1 MKLKRLSKQLLVIVL
16 SLAVLSS
23 TLMLQT
29 FTTLADGVATGSW
42 EGEEEAFAEGDGS
55 AGNPYRIA
63 NAKQLAML
71 GKYVKDN
78 NTAYNAADK
87 HYILTS
93 DISLNDTTDM
103 GDTPWYERTDTNIKA
118 WTYGQSQTNSFKGTF
133 DGDGYVIRGLYMNGE
148 RFGGL
153 FGLLDGNA
161 VIKNLGIES
170 SYILATNQ
178 AAAFASKVG
187 GNVTFRNCYAD
198 SSVIL
203 SSGDVCGAFFGQA
216 YCTSVTVAD
225 CYSGVTVISTTEGSG
240 SVCGIVSNGN
250 FSMTRCYSSSARKIF
265 GFTGSNNPA
274 NYQLENVYAV
284 DNRGCWWTGYNPAIV
299 GVTKVALDKMTG
311 EEATFSMPEL
321 DYTKKWVVNPNGTPT
336 LKVFTHPVDT
346 ANPTLSGE
354 IVVTPVSKEGAAV
367 TWPKADDDLSSDT
380 DIVYTLYRSLA
391 PITDVN
397 ASGVETLGSFEGKTY
412 TVLEDLIEG
421 TTYYFGVIAEDLV
434 NKKSAL
440 LTAGACR
447 FEYTGY
453 DNWDGT
459 IAEEFTVGSG
469 SANDPYIIINAEELA
484 HLASLCSKGNAD
496 FTKGKYFEL
505 AVNINLNDVSNAN
518 WKKNSP
524 KEWTVGTADALT
536 TTSFFGTFDGKGNII
551 NGLYI
556 SDGAKTYNGLLPG
569 VSGSAVIKNLG
580 IDNSYISAG
589 EETYSG
595 FIAGYRNS
603 TTSNDGVVIETSYVG
618 SGASVKGG
626 YAGGFLGGASATTTI
641 KNTYSKATVEGTNGA
656 GSFIGDYPYP
666 NVSIT
671 VEGSYTTTTTPL
683 VALTGK
689 FTKAT
694 YKDSYTVGVADDGLA
709 TRTLEQMTGDTAS
722 NYMRVFDFV
731 DVWQTVEDGTPEL
744 AIFAPPR
751 EVVYEYWH
759 GDIATGFAEGSGTET
774 DPYIISTGSELAFL
788 ARAAQSNDA
797 NYNTKHYKLKNDIV
811 LNNIYVPNWYEQEG
825 LNSWVINSQSGAFK
839 GTLDGDGYVIK
850 GLYKKGSGH
859 TALFSCA
866 GKGAVIKNLGI
877 ESSYFEVTGN
887 TAGTFASKISG
898 PVAFSNCYVAD
909 TVTVIGNTAG
919 GFVGQSW
926 FGGTVAASF
935 TDCYSAASI
944 KSTTADSWWQPLNQG
959 AFVGIVNNKAD
970 PYNFTRCYSATNMG
984 FIGNNRRSDA
994 LSGDVYTNCYTIS
1007 TYDAAIPEIIQVS
1020 LDNMKGDAA
1029 RTNMPALQ
1037 YASEDN
1043 PDNPWTI
1050 VNGETPKLTIFL
1062 SGATDF
1068 DTTAPTFPE
1077 GKFELADVSKISLTV
1092 KWTEAA
1098 DDFTPSAFIVYNA
1111 YYSESPIT
1119 EANLASAT
1127 SLGSFTFT
1135 REATITG
1142 ADISKTYYFAVS
1154 ATDEAGNTSYLFD
1167 TEGFKPK
1174 ASENKVW
1181 SGKVAGY
1188 YEEGTGTE
1196 TDPYIIANA
1205 EQLAYFVK
1213 NATQATTAGKY
1224 FAIVNDIY
1232 LNDVSAEK
1240 WMDKNPNEWA
1250 YGNSVVNSSSFQGT
1264 LDGRGHVINGLY
1276 AQGYGAQVGLVS
1288 QISGY
1293 ATVKNLGIVNSY
1305 LDIENSLSNVYVG
1318 SFAGSV
1324 KDAGVFVEG
1333 DETKQG
1339 VRFIGCFVDETVEVN
1354 VSSTKDAFGGGFAGA
1369 ISQGRNR
1376 GNNDDKDRRTTFS
1389 DCYAGA
1395 RVTGAKAYI
1404 WAADVYAEKETVVF
1418 ERCFSHVLNQEL
1430 FNNYY
1435 KDATVWTDC
1444 YSADKTVDGVT
1455 RVNIVDMIGKDADK
1469 ALSKLDFNG
1478 TWVTTS
1484 KGSPVLKAFT
1494 VGRTAAEYEPFAL
1507 DRQPVTVSFAVGGGV
1522 EVEPL
1527 VGLVGQKLT
1536 LPTTT
1541 REGFVFEGW
1550 YLYAADSPLAYPI
1563 DYFPAYDIT
1572 LFAKWR
1578 DLATLRLDFE
1588 SYPYRDA
1595 GEDGLGEDHEW
1606 FRPGVTG
1613 YNADYVHG
1621 GGRSLHRIGELDTEQ
1636 SFQLF
1641 DLDSN
1646 KLEVGKKYE
1655 LTMWVY
1661 ADKVTSGKI
1670 MLESSDRL
1678 KISKK
1683 STVIADIADVTA
1695 LKQGEWQEV
1704 KITFTAQNPY
1714 VLIRTSGSNSLYFDD
1729 VTIYE
1734 KGVGDLINTGTDT
1747 GNKTE
1752 GSEIGKTGESNAI
1765 VICFVVFAVS
1775 ALMMAVVI
1783 LLKKKQFRGE
1793 K

>member
-1 MKLKRLSKQLLVIVL
+1 MKIKSISKQALAVLL
-16 SLAVLSS
+16 SLAVLAS
-23 TLMLQT
+23 TLMLN
-29 FTTLADGVATGSW
+29 TLSVFADGEEGTGIQIWNGTTNDS
-42 EGEEEAFAEGDGS
+42 ESNPITLESLETETDKDGVEWHLIKTP
-55 AGNPYRIA
+55 A
-63 NAKQLAML
+63 QLAFL
-71 GKYVKDN
+71 AKTALTEAVTGYYKLANDIYLNNIEKAGETEWYNKANLNTWVVNADGTGFQGTLDGNGK
-78 NTAYNAADK
+78 
-87 HYILTS
+87 
-93 DISLNDTTDM
+93 
-103 GDTPWYERTDTNIKA
+103 
-118 WTYGQSQTNSFKGTF
+118 
-133 DGDGYVIRGLYMNGE
+133 VIRGLYVNNTAANT
-148 RFGGL
+148 GL
-153 FGLLDGNA
+153 FGKVTGAA

-170 SYILATNQ
+170 SYIEATGK
-178 AAAFASKVG
+178 AAAFAAKVEG
-187 GNVTFRNCYAD
+187 TVTFSNCYAD

-203 SSGDVCGAFFGQA
+203 SSGDMCGAFFGQA
-216 YCTSVTVAD
+216 YCNSITLTD
-225 CYSGVTVISTTEGSG
+225 CYSAVDVLSSTSSSTTFGVRSSG
-240 SVCGIVSNGN
+240 AYY
-250 FSMTRCYSSSARKIF
+250 MTRCYSASEDRIWGYK
-265 GFTGSNNPA
+265 
-274 NYQLENVYAV
+274 ENAQPDNFYPESVYAV
-284 DNRGCWWTGYNPAIV
+284 NNKGHWYDSTYPE
-299 GVTKVALDKMTG
+299 VTSITQVTLANMKGQAAK
-311 EEATFSMPEL
+311 
-321 DYTKKWVVNPNGTPT
+321 DYTMPGLFEGEGANAWVAVKGSTPQ
-336 LKVFTHPVDT
+336 LKVFGVPAV
-346 ANPTLSGE
+346 SE
-354 IVVTPVSKEGAAV
+354 I
-367 TWPKADDDLSSDT
+367 
-380 DIVYTLYRSLA
+380 
-391 PITDVN
+391 
-397 ASGVETLGSFEGKTY
+397 
-412 TVLEDLIEG
+412 
-421 TTYYFGVIAEDLV
+421 
-434 NKKSAL
+434 
-440 LTAGACR
+440 
-447 FEYTGY
+447 
-453 DNWDGT
+453 WDGT
-459 IAEEFTVGSG
+459 TVTAPRAYGTGDAGSEE
-469 SANDPYIIINAEELA
+469 NPYII
-484 HLASLCSKGNAD
+484 
-496 FTKGKYFEL
+496 Y
-505 AVNINLNDVSNAN
+505 
-518 WKKNSP
+518 
-524 KEWTVGTADALT
+524 
-536 TTSFFGTFDGKGNII
+536 
-551 NGLYI
+551 
-556 SDGAKTYNGLLPG
+556 
-569 VSGSAVIKNLG
+569 
-580 IDNSYISAG
+580 
-589 EETYSG
+589 
-595 FIAGYRNS
+595 
-603 TTSNDGVVIETSYVG
+603 
-618 SGASVKGG
+618 
-626 YAGGFLGGASATTTI
+626 
-641 KNTYSKATVEGTNGA
+641 
-656 GSFIGDYPYP
+656 YP
-666 NVSIT
+666 
-671 VEGSYTTTTTPL
+671 E
-683 VALTGK
+683 
-689 FTKAT
+689 
-694 YKDSYTVGVADDGLA
+694 
-709 TRTLEQMTGDTAS
+709 
-722 NYMRVFDFV
+722 
-731 DVWQTVEDGTPEL
+731 
-744 AIFAPPR
+744 
-751 EVVYEYWH
+751 
-759 GDIATGFAEGSGTET
+759 
-774 DPYIISTGSELAFL
+774 ELAFL
-788 ARAAQSNDA
+788 AQAAQSNDA

-811 LNNIYVPNWYEQEG
+811 LNNIYVSNWYEQEG
-825 LNSWVINSQSGAFK
+825 LNDWVINSQSGEFK

-866 GKGAVIKNLGI
+866 GTGAVIKNLGI
-877 ESSYFEVTGN
+877 ESSYFEVTSN
-887 TAGTFASKISG
+887 TAGTFASKITGS
-898 PVAFSNCYVAD
+898 VAFSNCYVAD

-919 GFVGQSW
+919 GFAGQSW
-926 FGGTVAASF
+926 FGGTIATSF

-944 KSTTADSWWQPLNQG
+944 RSTSTDSWWQPLNQG

-1276 AQGYGAQVGLVS
+1276 AKGYGNQVGLVS

-1305 LDIENSLSNVYVG
+1305 LEIENSLSNVYVG

-1395 RVTGAKAYI
+1395 QVTGAKAYI

-1704 KITFTAQNPY
+1704 KITFTAKNPY

-1747 GNKTE
+1747 VNKTE

-1775 ALMMAVVI
+1775 ALMMAVVL
-1783 LLKKKQFRGE
+1783 LLKKKRG
-1793 K
+1793 